1 MALISIEGM
10 EFYSPIGHFKEE
22 QIIGTHFE
30 VDLYFEAD
38 TTAAE
43 SSDKLEDTIDY
54 SAVYRMV
61 KRIMEE
67 KCNLLE
73 HVSHKII
80 NALTTEFE
88 DILSAEVK
96 VSKLNP
102 AMGGKM
108 DRVCVHLAWPNVK
121 EI

>member
-10 EFYSPIGHFKEE
+10 EFYAPIGHFKEE

-43 SSDKLEDTIDY
+43 TSDKLEDTIDY
-54 SAVYRMV
+54 SAVYRMI
-61 KRIMEE
+61 KQIMEE

-73 HVSHKII
+73 HVSNKII
-80 NALTTEFE
+80 SALITEF
-88 DILSAEVK
+88 DGITSAAVK

-108 DRVCVHLAWPNVK
+108 ERVSVQKFWPVEKN
-121 EI
+121 